1 MKNIITA
8 IGDEDIYNI
17 LKGYKEL
24 NILYKDIQYEE
35 GIIEAINLTKNAEI
49 IIINNEIIVN
59 KELEEIVQEIILKN
73 KNIKIIILNFKE
85 LEYKN
90 LEKIKNI
97 KKIINKDENLINNL
111 LNYLLEKNDVNIKY
125 EIKTIES
132 NIKNEKIKNNINL
145 LELIKNKLKKEK
157 QKNIITILGTQGAG
171 KTIFSGILAKI
182 YSENNYKV
190 LLIDFDFE
198 FKNLHIL
205 FHVKNY
211 PKNIYK
217 KLNNEEFL
225 NEFKLKENNLNKLKV
240 KINKKIKL
248 ISSADLF
255 FDENY
260 KINEENIDIFL
271 NNLKQ
276 EFDVIIIDTNS
287 EIINQSKSNIM
298 KSVIKNSDKVVY
310 LIENNLLQLKK
321 TKKYLF
327 EKIKEYDIEKN
338 KINIIC
344 NKKES
349 FQNNLDILKIIFKK
363 IKIIGCIN
371 YNKEFNILINNNLKI
386 EIPKKIKKEFQNIIN
401 KIEK

>member
-111 LNYLLEKNDVNIKY
+111 LNYLLEKNDINIKY
-125 EIKTIES
+125 EIKTIEN

-157 QKNIITILGTQGAG
+157 QKNIITILGTQGIG
-171 KTIFSGILAKI
+171 KTIFSGILTKI

-205 FHVKNY
+205 FNVKNH

-240 KINKKIKL
+240 KINKNIKL
-248 ISSADLF
+248 ISSADLI

-260 KINEENIDIFL
+260 KINEENIEKIF

-287 EIINQSKSNIM
+287 EIINQSKSDIM
-298 KSVIKNSDKVVY
+298 NSVIKNSDKVIY

-321 TKKYLF
+321 SKKYLF
-327 EKIKEYDIEKN
+327 EKIKQYDIEKN

-344 NKKES
+344 NKKDCM
-349 FQNNLDILKIIFKK
+349 QKNLDILKIIFKK